1 MMHRIVGAALAAAGV
16 ILVAVIAVVVA
27 LGDAA
32 PASTAPSCPRPP
44 RLPATF
50 VSQIDN
56 PYLPLKPGT
65 VLTYRGKLD
74 GKSATDVFTV
84 TNDTKVILG
93 ATTTVVHDQ
102 VFVKGELV
110 EDTFDWFAQDAAG
123 NVWYFGEDTKEL
135 ENGQVV
141 STEGSWEAGVDNA
154 RAGIFMPADPQV
166 GQVFKQEDAKNV
178 AEDCTKI
185 VDLHASVK
193 TPFVSSDDALKTEEF
208 SLLEP
213 EVLDNKYYVPGIG
226 LVREQTIVGGSDFL
240 ELASAT
246 GL

>member
-1 MMHRIVGAALAAAGV
+1 MHRIVGAALAAAGV

>member
-1 MMHRIVGAALAAAGV
+1 MMHRIVGAAAAAVGTIV
-16 ILVAVIAVVVA
+16 VAVIAVVA
-27 LGDAA
+27 TLGDAS
-32 PASTAPSCPRPP
+32 PGSSAPSCPKPP
-44 RLPATF
+44 RLPASF

-56 PYLPLKPGT
+56 QYLPLKPGA
-65 VLTYRGKLD
+65 VLTYKGKID

-84 TNDTKVILG
+84 TNQKKEILG
-93 ATTTVVHDQ
+93 TLTTVIHDQ

-166 GQVFKQEDAKNV
+166 GQVFKQEDARNV

-213 EVLDNKYYVPGIG
+213 GVLDNKYYVPGIG

-240 ELASAT
+240 ELTSAT

>member
-1 MMHRIVGAALAAAGV
+1 MMYRIVGAGVAAVGV

-27 LGDAA
+27 LGDGT
-32 PASTAPSCPRPP
+32 PASSAPSCPKPP
-44 RLPATF
+44 RAPASF

-56 PYLPLKPGT
+56 PYLPLKPGA
-65 VLTYRGKLD
+65 VLTYKGKVD
-74 GKSATDVFTV
+74 SKAATDVFTV
-84 TNDTKVILG
+84 TDQTKMILG
-93 ATTTVVHDQ
+93 TATTVVHDQ

-110 EDTFDWFAQDAAG
+110 EDTFDWFAQDASG

-135 ENGQVV
+135 ENGRVV

-166 GQVFKQEDAKNV
+166 GQVFKQEDARNV

-185 VDLHASVK
+185 VDLHAPVK

-213 EVLDNKYYVPGIG
+213 GVLDNKYYVRGIG
-226 LVREQTIVGGSDFL
+226 LVREQTTVGGSDFF